1 MGRQEHQKT
10 GVNTNKY
17 ITSFMGIAGGE
28 EPEFV
33 ILVILYNP
41 VGERADTKEVR
52 DSFCRYTI

>member
-17 ITSFMGIAGGE
+17 ISSFMGIAGGE

-41 VGERADTKEVR
+41 VGERADTKEV
-52 DSFCRYTI
+52 CG